1 LPTYRLD
8 IEYNGS
14 EWHGWQIQPD
24 HPTIQGAI
32 EAALQTALRKP
43 VSIVGSGRT
52 DAGVHASGQVAHFK
66 VPEEIDPVRL
76 MGSLNGILPDS
87 VAVRFVQQVP
97 ESFHAR
103 FDATSRQY
111 RYQISTIPTALDAHL
126 RWFVRPAPDFE
137 AMERAAQYFL
147 GAHDFTSFCKVI
159 SETENKV
166 CVIDKA
172 SWTLSEG
179 NHGRYDFV
187 IRADRFLHGMVRA
200 IVGTLIEVGQG
211 KRDEH
216 AIPGLIAAQDRTRA
230 GFAAPARGLILE
242 RVEY

>member
-1 LPTYRLD
+1 MPTYRLD

-24 HPTIQGAI
+24 HSTIQGAI

-97 ESFHAR
+97 E
-103 FDATSRQY
+103 
-111 RYQISTIPTALDAHL
+111 
-126 RWFVRPAPDFE
+126 
-137 AMERAAQYFL
+137 
-147 GAHDFTSFCKVI
+147 
-159 SETENKV
+159 
-166 CVIDKA
+166 
-172 SWTLSEG
+172 
-179 NHGRYDFV
+179 
-187 IRADRFLHGMVRA
+187 
-200 IVGTLIEVGQG
+200 
-211 KRDEH
+211 
-216 AIPGLIAAQDRTRA
+216 
-230 GFAAPARGLILE
+230 
-242 RVEY
+242 